1 MKWKNAIFI
10 LFIICLII
18 YNGGINAFAMNTGF
32 STSEM
37 NVKEQSVFLSNINL
51 SPIYDEPPKSA
62 ITCFDVSKNGLI
74 AIGFTSSENKYISV
88 YDTTGKFQYG
98 YTFNCNQS
106 FGVQWDNAD
115 LIIYFVRSDVA
126 ASFSSDGTNI
136 ELKKIE
142 DTADN
147 NSYWNHFVFSKEKTI
162 DGNKYT
168 IKNNMGPL
176 NIFASSYSQLLRTAP
191 DGNETIV
198 YDASATQATKTIFI
212 FIAVLLFI
220 VLVTAVIIWQFFR
233 VKRK

>member
-10 LFIICLII
+10 LFIISLII

-37 NVKEQSVFLSNINL
+37 NVKEKSVFLSNINL
-51 SPIYDEPPKSA
+51 SPIYDEPQKST
-62 ITCFDVSKNGLI
+62 ITCFDVSENGLI

-98 YTFNCNQS
+98 YTFNCNQG
-106 FGVQWDNAD
+106 FGVQWDSAD

-191 DGNETIV
+191 DGNETIL

-212 FIAVLLFI
+212 FMAVLLFI